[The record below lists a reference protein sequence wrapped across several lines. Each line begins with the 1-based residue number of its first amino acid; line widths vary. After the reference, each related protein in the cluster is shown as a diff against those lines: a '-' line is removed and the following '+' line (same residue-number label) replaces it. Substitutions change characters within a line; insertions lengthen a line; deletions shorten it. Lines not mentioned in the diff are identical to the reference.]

1 MSVRLKTAI
10 LVVALLVVSLVSL
23 YLLSWLVLTP
33 SYARLEERFVRT
45 SVEQG
50 LGALDA
56 RLNALQSTNH
66 DWSAWDDTYEFV
78 QTGSSTFIESNL
90 TYTSLAN
97 IGVHMMVFVNEKG
110 DVVYAKAMDEGFVQR
125 VDLPDD
131 LRSHLMPGSLLLTH
145 DNVDD
150 VVCGVVGLAQGPML
164 ISSRPVINSAE
175 EGPIKGTLLMGVY
188 VDDAF
193 VAEMEDTTRLSLA
206 VHPSGVSLPI
216 KPDTYDGP
224 GVAIS
229 DIVVTPTSGDTVEGS
244 TSLFDI
250 YGQPVARL
258 TVTQD
263 RSLYVEG
270 QRTLRYFLVV
280 IAVGGIALAL
290 LFVALLDRTMLRRL
304 SHLAS
309 QVQVFGQTGTFA
321 GHVSVAGDDEI
332 ANLAGVIN
340 DTFSALSQS
349 HANLADAHQ
358 NLEQTAGELKRTDQE
373 LRVTANQLRRLTR
386 HLQTIR
392 EDERVLVANEI
403 HDHVGQGLTALKMDL
418 SALEKSAARGDV
430 PTPAFLQRMTELVN
444 VLLDTVR
451 RLSSGLHPSMLEDL
465 GLAEA
470 IEWHLE
476 QFGRERAVK
485 TTLKIQGPVGGVE
498 ASRALALFR
507 ILQEALVVSA
517 EDATVTEVAVGLTI
531 ESRYA
536 LLAIQDNGSATME
549 GDALTRRE
557 MGLTIIRERTEVFGG
572 GVTIASAP
580 ESGTTVVAQV
590 PL

>member
-1 MSVRLKTAI
+1 VSVRLKTAI

-50 LGALDA
+50 LGALGA
-56 RLNALQSTNH
+56 RLSALQSTNH

-78 QTGSSTFIESNL
+78 QTGSSTYIESNL

-97 IGVHMMVFVNEKG
+97 IGVHMMVFVNEQG
-110 DVVYAKAMDEGFVQR
+110 DVVYAKAMDAGLVQQI
-125 VDLPDD
+125 DLPDD
-131 LRSHLMPGSLLLTH
+131 LRPHLAPGSLLLAH

-150 VVCGVVGLAQGPML
+150 VVYGVLGLAQGPML
-164 ISSRPVINSAE
+164 ISSRPVVTSAE
-175 EGPIKGTLLMGVY
+175 EGPIQGTLLLGVY
-188 VDDAF
+188 IDDIF
-193 VAEMEDTTRLSLA
+193 EEEMEATTRLSLSLD
-206 VHPSGVSLPI
+206 PSGVSRPMQSGE
-216 KPDTYDGP
+216 YDGP
-224 GVAIS
+224 GVATS
-229 DIVVTPTSGDTVEGS
+229 DIEVTPMEGNSIEGS
-244 TSLFDI
+244 TTLFDI
-250 YGQPVARL
+250 YGQPVAQL

-263 RSLYVEG
+263 RSLYAEG

-304 SHLAS
+304 SRLAS

-340 DTFSALSQS
+340 ETFSALSQS
-349 HANLADAHQ
+349 HANLADAHR

-476 QFGRERAVK
+476 EFGKGRAIK
-485 TTLKIQGPVGGVE
+485 TTLKIQGPVGSVE

-507 ILQEALVVSA
+507 ILQEALLVSS
-517 EDATVTEVAVGLTI
+517 EDATVTEVTVSLTI
-531 ESRYA
+531 ENRYA
-536 LLAIQDNGSATME
+536 LLAIQDNGVAVVE
-549 GDALTRRE
+549 GDALTRRD
-557 MGLTIIRERTEVFGG
+557 MGLSIIRERTEVFGG
-572 GVTIASAP
+572 GVTIAGSQ

>member
-1 MSVRLKTAI
+1 VSVRLKTAI

-23 YLLSWLVLTP
+23 YLLSRLVLTP
-33 SYARLEERFVRT
+33 SYARLEERFVQT

-78 QTGSSTFIESNL
+78 QSGSSTYIESNL

-97 IGVHMMVFVNEKG
+97 IGVHMMVFVSEQG
-110 DVVYAKAMDEGFVQR
+110 DVVYAKAMDVGFVQQI
-125 VDLPDD
+125 DLPDD
-131 LRSHLMPGSLLLTH
+131 LRPHLAPGSLLLAH

-150 VVCGVVGLAQGPML
+150 VVYGVLGLAQGPML
-164 ISSRPVINSAE
+164 ISSRPVVTSAE
-175 EGPIKGTLLMGVY
+175 EGPIQGTLLMGVY
-188 VDDAF
+188 IDDIF
-193 VAEMEDTTRLSLA
+193 VAEMEETTRHSLSLDPSA
-206 VHPSGVSLPI
+206 VSQPMQSGGN
-216 KPDTYDGP
+216 DGP
-224 GVAIS
+224 GVAAS
-229 DIVVTPTSGDTVEGS
+229 DIEVTPMGGNTIEGS
-244 TSLFDI
+244 TTLFDI
-250 YGQPVARL
+250 YGQPVAQL

-263 RSLYVEG
+263 RSLYAEG

-280 IAVGGIALAL
+280 IAGGGIALAL

-304 SHLAS
+304 SRLAS
-309 QVQVFGQTGTFA
+309 QVQVYGQMGTFA

-418 SALEKSAARGDV
+418 AALEKSSARGEV
-430 PTPAFLQRMTELVN
+430 PTPAFLQRMTELLN
-444 VLLDTVR
+444 SLLETVR

-476 QFGRERAVK
+476 EFGRGRAIK
-485 TTLKIQGPVGGVE
+485 TTLKIQGPVGSVE

-507 ILQEALVVSA
+507 ILQEALLVSS
-517 EDATVTEVAVGLTI
+517 EDATVTEVTVSLTI
-531 ESRYA
+531 ENRYA
-536 LLAIQDNGSATME
+536 LLAIQDNGVAVVE

-557 MGLTIIRERTEVFGG
+557 MGLSIIRERTEVFGG
-572 GVTIASAP
+572 GVTIAGSQ

>member
-1 MSVRLKTAI
+1 VSVRLKTAI
-10 LVVALLVVSLVSL
+10 LVVALLAVSLVSL
-23 YLLSWLVLTP
+23 YLLSRLVLTP
-33 SYARLEERFVRT
+33 SYASLEERFVQT

-56 RLNALQSTNH
+56 RLNALQSTNY

-78 QTGSSTFIESNL
+78 QTGSSTYIESNL
-90 TYTSLAN
+90 LDASLAN
-97 IGVHMMVFVNEKG
+97 IGVHVMVFVNEQG
-110 DVVYAKAMDEGFVQR
+110 DVVYAKAMDAGFGQQI
-125 VDLPDD
+125 DLPDD
-131 LRSHLMPGSLLLTH
+131 LRSHLAPGSLLLAH

-150 VVCGVVGLAQGPML
+150 VVYGVLGLAQGPML
-164 ISSRPVINSAE
+164 ISSRPVVTSAE
-175 EGPIKGTLLMGVY
+175 EGPIEGTLLMGVY
-188 VDDAF
+188 IDDIF
-193 VAEMEDTTRLSLA
+193 VAEMEETTRHSLSLDPSA
-206 VHPSGVSLPI
+206 VSQPMQSGGN
-216 KPDTYDGP
+216 DGP
-224 GVAIS
+224 GVAAS
-229 DIVVTPTSGDTVEGS
+229 DIEVTPMGGNTIEGS
-244 TSLFDI
+244 TTLFDI
-250 YGQPVARL
+250 YGQPVAQL

-263 RSLYVEG
+263 RSLYAEG

-304 SHLAS
+304 SRLAS

-340 DTFSALSQS
+340 ETFSALSQS
-349 HANLADAHQ
+349 HANLADAHR

-430 PTPAFLQRMTELVN
+430 PTPAFLQRMTELLN
-444 VLLDTVR
+444 SLLETVR

-476 QFGRERAVK
+476 EFGKGRAIK
-485 TTLKIQGPVGGVE
+485 TTLKIQGPVGSVE

-507 ILQEALVVSA
+507 ILQEALLVSS
-517 EDATVTEVAVGLTI
+517 EDATVTEVTVSLTI
-531 ESRYA
+531 ENRYA
-536 LLAIQDNGSATME
+536 LLAIQDNGVAVVE
-549 GDALTRRE
+549 ADALTRRE
-557 MGLTIIRERTEVFGG
+557 MGLSIIRERTEVFGG
-572 GVTIASAP
+572 GVTIAGSQ